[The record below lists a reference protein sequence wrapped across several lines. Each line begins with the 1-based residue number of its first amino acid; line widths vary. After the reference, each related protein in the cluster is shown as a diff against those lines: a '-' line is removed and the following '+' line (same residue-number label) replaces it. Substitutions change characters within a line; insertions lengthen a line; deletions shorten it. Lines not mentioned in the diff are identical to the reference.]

1 MRAHGFSRGET
12 MSGVGRLGGRDKRL
26 GGNQLGQFPQ
36 VLGSGGEQEL
46 VTGARG
52 PAEPQPIETQRS
64 QDDQGRRSLP
74 AVKKPRRSGAESC

>member
-1 MRAHGFSRGET
+1 

-64 QDDQGRRSLP
+64 QDDQGRRIWRE
-74 AVKKPRRSGAESC
+74 RRTWRELRFGS